1 MRVVTIVLDS
11 CGVGELPDAQAYG
24 DVGSNTL
31 GNLSKAVGGL
41 KLPNLE
47 RLGLGKIIPITGI
60 RSDVAALGAYGK
72 MGALSA
78 GKDST
83 NGHWELMGVAVSQ
96 PLPLFPSGF
105 PPEIMHEFERLSGRG
120 WLGNKAAS
128 GTEIIEELGEE
139 HVATGKPIVYTSAD
153 SVFQIAAHEKVI
165 SLDEQYR
172 ICTEIRKGLK
182 GDWGV
187 GRVIARPFVGDS
199 RENFR
204 RTANRKD
211 FSLPCPEENVLDV
224 LHTSGVPTVGIGKI
238 GDLFAER
245 GLSKI
250 VHTKSNR
257 DGMEKLYEELA
268 VTRNGFVFINLVDFD
283 TLWGHRND
291 APGFAGGLEEF
302 DRLLSG
308 LDQRFRKEDII
319 FITADHGCDPT
330 TPSTDHSREFVPL
343 LIYGANVKPNIHL
356 ETRPSMADLGATIA
370 ELFGLKW
377 KGRGKSVAQKIL
389 AQ

>member
-1 MRVVTIVLDS
+1 MRVITIVLDS
-11 CGVGELPDAQAYG
+11 CGVGELPDAQSYG
-24 DVGSNTL
+24 DEGSNTL

-41 KLPNLE
+41 RLPNLE
-47 RLGLGKIIPITGI
+47 RLGLGKIIPIAGV
-60 RSDVAALGAYGK
+60 RGDVYALGAYGK
-72 MGALSA
+72 MGAVSA

-96 PLPLFPSGF
+96 PLPLFPDGF
-105 PPEIMHEFERLSGRG
+105 PAEIMREFERVSGRG

-139 HVATGKPIVYTSAD
+139 HAATGKPIIYTSAD

-165 SLDEQYR
+165 PLDELYR
-172 ICTEIRKGLK
+172 ICAEMRKILTGA
-182 GDWGV
+182 WGV
-187 GRVIARPFVGDS
+187 GRVITRPFVGDS
-199 RENFR
+199 RENFK
-204 RTANRKD
+204 RTANRRD
-211 FSLPCPEENVLDV
+211 FSLPCPEENVLDL
-224 LHTSGVPTVGIGKI
+224 LHSSGVPTVGIGKI

-268 VTRNGFVFINLVDFD
+268 VTRDGFIFINLVDFD

-291 APGFAGGLEEF
+291 AAGFAGGLEEF

-308 LDQRFRKEDII
+308 LDQRLRRDDVI

-343 LIYGANVKPNIHL
+343 LTYGANVKPDIHL
-356 ETRPSMADLGATIA
+356 GTRPSMADLGATIA

-377 KGRGKSVAQKIL
+377 KGRGESVAEKIL

>member
-1 MRVVTIVLDS
+1 MRVIAIVLDS
-11 CGVGELPDAQAYG
+11 CGVGELPDVKAYG
-24 DVGSNTL
+24 DEGSNTL
-31 GNLSKAVGGL
+31 GNLGKAVGGL
-41 KLPNLE
+41 RLPNLE
-47 RLGLGKIIPITGI
+47 RLGLGKIIPIAGVRGDI
-60 RSDVAALGAYGK
+60 AALGAYGK

-83 NGHWELMGVAVSQ
+83 NGHWELMGVSVSQ
-96 PLPLFPSGF
+96 PLPLFPGGF
-105 PPEIMHEFERLSGRG
+105 PPEIMHEFERVSGRG

-128 GTEIIEELGEE
+128 GTEIIDELGEE
-139 HVATGKPIVYTSAD
+139 HIVGGKLIVYTSAD
-153 SVFQIAAHEKVI
+153 SVFQIAAHEKVVPL
-165 SLDEQYR
+165 SELYR
-172 ICTEIRKGLK
+172 ICADLRKVLAGP
-182 GDWGV
+182 WGV

-199 RENFR
+199 KENFK

-211 FSLPCPEENVLDV
+211 FSLPCPEENILDL
-224 LHTSGVPTVGIGKI
+224 LHASGVATVGIGKI

-268 VTRNGFVFINLVDFD
+268 TSREGFIFINLVDFD

-291 APGFAGGLEEF
+291 AAGFAGGLLEF
-302 DRLLSG
+302 DRMLSG
-308 LDQRFRKEDII
+308 LDQRFRREDVI

-330 TPSTDHSREFVPL
+330 TPSTDHSREYVPL
-343 LIYGANVKPNIHL
+343 LAYGANVNSDINL
-356 ETRPSMADLGATIA
+356 GTRPSMADLGATIA
-370 ELFGLKW
+370 ELFGKKW
-377 KGRGKSVAQKIL
+377 NGKGASFAEKIL

>member
-1 MRVVTIVLDS
+1 MRVITIVLDS
-11 CGVGELPDAQAYG
+11 CGVGELPDAKTYG
-24 DVGSNTL
+24 DEGSNTL
-31 GNLSKAVGGL
+31 GNLANAVGSL
-41 KLPNLE
+41 RLPNLE
-47 RLGLGKIIPITGI
+47 RLGLGKIIPVAGV
-60 RSDVAALGAYGK
+60 RPDVAALGAYGK
-72 MGALSA
+72 MGAASA

-105 PPEIMHEFERLSGRG
+105 PPEIMREFERVSGRG

-128 GTEIIEELGEE
+128 GTEIIAELGEE
-139 HVATGKPIVYTSAD
+139 HIASGKPIVYTSAD
-153 SVFQIAAHEKVI
+153 SVFQIAAHEKNVPL
-165 SLDEQYR
+165 SELYR
-172 ICTEIRKGLK
+172 ICAEMRNVLTGP
-182 GDWGV
+182 WGV
-187 GRVIARPFVGDS
+187 GRVIARPFVGDT
-199 RENFR
+199 RENFK

-211 FSLPCPEENVLDV
+211 FSLPCPEENVLDL
-224 LHTSGVPTVGIGKI
+224 LHSSGVTTVGIGKI

-250 VHTKSNR
+250 IHTKSNR

-268 VTRNGFVFINLVDFD
+268 VTRQGFIFINLVDFD

-291 APGFAGGLEEF
+291 AAGFAGGLEEF

-308 LDQRFRKEDII
+308 LDQRFRKDDIV

-330 TPSTDHSREFVPL
+330 TPSTDHSREYVPL
-343 LIYGANVKPNIHL
+343 LAYGANVKPDVNL
-356 ETRPSMADLGATIA
+356 GTRPSMADLGATIA
-370 ELFGLKW
+370 ELFGKNW
-377 KGRGKSVAQKIL
+377 KGKGAGLAEKIL

>member
-1 MRVVTIVLDS
+1 MRVIAVVLDS
-11 CGVGELPDAQAYG
+11 CGVGELADAKAYG
-24 DVGSNTL
+24 DEGSNTL
-31 GNLSKAVGGL
+31 GNLSRAVGGL

-47 RLGLGKIIPITGI
+47 RLGLGKIIPIAGV
-60 RSDVAALGAYGK
+60 RADFAALGAYGK

-83 NGHWELMGVAVSQ
+83 NGHWELMGVAASQ
-96 PLPLFPSGF
+96 PLPLFPNGF
-105 PPEIMHEFERLSGRG
+105 PPEIMREFERIAGCG

-139 HVATGKPIVYTSAD
+139 HIATGKLIVYTSAD
-153 SVFQIAAHEKVI
+153 SVFQIAAHENTVP
-165 SLDEQYR
+165 LNELYR
-172 ICTEIRKGLK
+172 ICSEMRKILIGPS
-182 GDWGV
+182 GV
-187 GRVIARPFVGDS
+187 GRVIARPFAGDS
-199 RENFR
+199 RGNFK

-211 FSLPCPEENVLDV
+211 FSLPCPAENVLDF
-224 LHTSGVPTVGIGKI
+224 LHAAGIATVGIGKI

-268 VTRNGFVFINLVDFD
+268 TTRQGFIFTNLVDFD
-283 TLWGHRND
+283 ALWGHRND
-291 APGFAGGLEEF
+291 SSGFAGGLLEF
-302 DRLLSG
+302 DRMLSG

-330 TPSTDHSREFVPL
+330 TPSTDHSREYVPL
-343 LIYGANVKPNIHL
+343 LAYGANVRSDINL
-356 ETRPSMADLGATIA
+356 ETRKSMADLGATVA
-370 ELFGLKW
+370 ELFGKKW
-377 KGRGKSVAQKIL
+377 NGKGASFAEKIL

>member
-1 MRVVTIVLDS
+1 MRVIAIVLDS
-11 CGVGELPDAQAYG
+11 CGVGELPDAKAYG
-24 DVGSNTL
+24 DEGSNTL
-31 GNLSKAVGGL
+31 GNLAKAVGGL
-41 KLPNLE
+41 RLPNLE
-47 RLGLGKIIPITGI
+47 RLGLGKIIPIVGVRGDI
-60 RSDVAALGAYGK
+60 AALGAYGK

-83 NGHWELMGVAVSQ
+83 NGHWELMGVSVSQ
-96 PLPLFPSGF
+96 PLPLFPGGF
-105 PPEIMHEFERLSGRG
+105 PPEIMHEFERVSGRG

-128 GTEIIEELGEE
+128 GTEIIDELGEE
-139 HVATGKPIVYTSAD
+139 HIAGGKLIVYTSAD
-153 SVFQIAAHEKVI
+153 SVFQIAAHEKVVPL
-165 SLDEQYR
+165 SELYR
-172 ICTEIRKGLK
+172 ICADLRKVLAGP
-182 GDWGV
+182 WGV

-199 RENFR
+199 KENFK

-211 FSLPCPEENVLDV
+211 FSLPCPEGNILDL
-224 LHTSGVPTVGIGKI
+224 LHASGVATVGIGKI

-268 VTRNGFVFINLVDFD
+268 TSREGFIFINLVDFD

-291 APGFAGGLEEF
+291 AAGFAGGLLEF
-302 DRLLSG
+302 DRMLSG
-308 LDQRFRKEDII
+308 LDQRFRREDVI

-330 TPSTDHSREFVPL
+330 TSSTDHSREYVPL
-343 LIYGANVKPNIHL
+343 LAYGANVNSDINL
-356 ETRPSMADLGATIA
+356 GTRPSMADLGATIA
-370 ELFGLKW
+370 ELFGKKW
-377 KGRGKSVAQKIL
+377 NGKGVSFAEKIL

>member
-1 MRVVTIVLDS
+1 MRVITIVLDS
-11 CGVGELPDAQAYG
+11 CGVGELPDAKTYG
-24 DVGSNTL
+24 DEGSNTL
-31 GNLSKAVGGL
+31 GNLANAVGSL
-41 KLPNLE
+41 RLPNLE
-47 RLGLGKIIPITGI
+47 RLGLGKIIPVAGV
-60 RSDVAALGAYGK
+60 RPDVAALGAYGK
-72 MGALSA
+72 MGAASA

-105 PPEIMHEFERLSGRG
+105 PPEIMREFERVSGRG

-139 HVATGKPIVYTSAD
+139 HIASGKLIVYTSAD
-153 SVFQIAAHEKVI
+153 SVFQIAAHEKTVP
-165 SLDEQYR
+165 LDELYL
-172 ICTEIRKGLK
+172 ICGEMRKVLAGP
-182 GDWGV
+182 GGV
-187 GRVIARPFVGDS
+187 GRVIARPFVGDLK
-199 RENFR
+199 ENFK

-211 FSLPCPEENVLDV
+211 FSLPCPEENVLDL
-224 LHTSGVPTVGIGKI
+224 LHSSGITTVGIGKI

-250 VHTKSNR
+250 VHAKSNR

-268 VTRNGFVFINLVDFD
+268 VTRQGFIFINLVDFD

-308 LDQRFRKEDII
+308 LDQRFRKEDVV

-330 TPSTDHSREFVPL
+330 TPSTDHSREYVPL
-343 LIYGANVKPNIHL
+343 LAYGANVKPDVNL
-356 ETRPSMADLGATIA
+356 GTRPSMADLGATIA
-370 ELFGLKW
+370 ELFGKNW
-377 KGRGKSVAQKIL
+377 KGKGAGLAEKIL

>member
-11 CGVGELPDAQAYG
+11 CGVGELPDAKEYG
-24 DVGSNTL
+24 DEGSNTL
-31 GNLSKAVGGL
+31 GNLSQAVGGL
-41 KLPNLE
+41 RLPNLE
-47 RLGLGKIIPITGI
+47 RLGLGKIIPIAGV

-72 MGALSA
+72 MGAVSA

-96 PLPLFPSGF
+96 PLPLFPGGF
-105 PPEIMHEFERLSGRG
+105 PPEIMREFGRVSGRG

-139 HVATGKPIVYTSAD
+139 HIASGKPIVYTSAD
-153 SVFQIAAHEKVI
+153 SVFQIAAHEKIV

-172 ICTEIRKGLK
+172 ISTEMRKVLT

-199 RENFR
+199 RENFK

-211 FSLPCPEENVLDV
+211 FSLPCPEENVLDL
-224 LHTSGVPTVGIGKI
+224 LHMSGVPTVGIGKI

-268 VTRNGFVFINLVDFD
+268 VTRNGFIFINLVDFD

-291 APGFAGGLEEF
+291 AAGFAGGLLEF

-308 LDQRFRKEDII
+308 LDQRFRRDDVI

-343 LIYGANVKPNIHL
+343 LIYGANVQSNIHL
-356 ETRPSMADLGATIA
+356 GTRPSMADLGATIA
-370 ELFGLKW
+370 ELFGKNW
-377 KGRGKSVAQKIL
+377 KGKGASVAEKIL

>member
-1 MRVVTIVLDS
+1 MRAVAIVLDS
-11 CGVGELPDAQAYG
+11 CGVGELPDARSYG
-24 DVGSNTL
+24 DEGSNTL
-31 GNLSKAVGGL
+31 GNLSKVVGGL

-47 RLGLGKIIPITGI
+47 RLGLGKIIPIAGV
-60 RSDVAALGAYGK
+60 RADVAALGAYGK
-72 MGALSA
+72 MGAVSA

-96 PLPLFPSGF
+96 PLPLFPDGF
-105 PPEIMHEFERLSGRG
+105 PPEVMREFERVSGRG

-139 HVATGKPIVYTSAD
+139 HIASGKLIVYTSAD
-153 SVFQIAAHEKVI
+153 SVFQIAAHEKVVP
-165 SLDEQYR
+165 LAELYR
-172 ICTEIRKGLK
+172 ICTEMRKVLTGP
-182 GDWGV
+182 WGV

-199 RENFR
+199 KENFK

-211 FSLPCPEENVLDV
+211 FSLPCPEENILDL
-224 LHTSGVPTVGIGKI
+224 LHASGVPTVGIGKI

-250 VHTKSNR
+250 IHTKSNR

-268 VTRNGFVFINLVDFD
+268 VTRQGFIFINLVDFD

-291 APGFAGGLEEF
+291 AAGFAGGLEEF
-302 DRLLSG
+302 DRMLSG
-308 LDQRFRKEDII
+308 LDQRFRKEDIF

-330 TPSTDHSREFVPL
+330 TPSTDHSREYVPL
-343 LIYGANVKPNIHL
+343 LTYGANVKPDVNL
-356 ETRPSMADLGATIA
+356 GTRPSMADLGATIA
-370 ELFGLKW
+370 ELFGKNW
-377 KGRGKSVAQKIL
+377 KGKGAGLAQKIL

>member
-11 CGVGELPDAQAYG
+11 CGVGELPDAKAYG
-24 DVGSNTL
+24 DEGSNTL
-31 GNLSKAVGGL
+31 GNLAKAVGGL
-41 KLPNLE
+41 RLPNLE
-47 RLGLGKIIPITGI
+47 RLGLGKIIPIAGV
-60 RSDVAALGAYGK
+60 RGDVAALGAYGK
-72 MGALSA
+72 MGAVSA

-83 NGHWELMGVAVSQ
+83 NGHWELMGVAVSE

-105 PPEIMHEFERLSGRG
+105 PPEIMREFERVSGLG

-128 GTEIIEELGEE
+128 GTEIIDELGEE
-139 HVATGKPIVYTSAD
+139 HVAAEKLIVYTSAD
-153 SVFQIAAHEKVI
+153 SVFQIAAHEKTVPL
-165 SLDEQYR
+165 SELYR
-172 ICTEIRKGLK
+172 ICSEMRRVLAGP
-182 GDWGV
+182 WGV

-199 RENFR
+199 KENFK

-211 FSLPCPEENVLDV
+211 FSLPCPEENVLDL
-224 LHTSGVPTVGIGKI
+224 LHSSDVPTVGIGKI

-250 VHTKSNR
+250 IHTKSNR

-268 VTRNGFVFINLVDFD
+268 LTRNGFIFANLVDFD

-291 APGFAGGLEEF
+291 AAGFAGGLLEF
-302 DRLLSG
+302 DRMLSG

-330 TPSTDHSREFVPL
+330 TASTNHSREYVPL
-343 LIYGANVKPNIHL
+343 LAYGANVKSDINL
-356 ETRPSMADLGATIA
+356 GTRPTMADLGATVA
-370 ELFGLKW
+370 ELFGKKW
-377 KGRGKSVAQKIL
+377 NGKGASVAQKIL

>member
-1 MRVVTIVLDS
+1 MRVITIVLDS
-11 CGVGELPDAQAYG
+11 CGVGELPDARSYG
-24 DVGSNTL
+24 DEGSNTL
-31 GNLSKAVGGL
+31 GNLSNAVGGL
-41 KLPNLE
+41 RLPNLE
-47 RLGLGKIIPITGI
+47 RLGLGKIIPIAGVRI
-60 RSDVAALGAYGK
+60 DVSALGAYGK

-105 PPEIMHEFERLSGRG
+105 PPEIMREFERLSGRG

-128 GTEIIEELGEE
+128 GTEIIKELGEE

-165 SLDEQYR
+165 PLDEQYR
-172 ICTEIRKGLK
+172 ICTEMRKGLK

-199 RENFR
+199 KENFK

-211 FSLPCPEENVLDV
+211 FSLPCPEENVLDL
-224 LHTSGVPTVGIGKI
+224 LHASGVPTVGIGKI

-308 LDQRFRKEDII
+308 LDQRFRREDII
-319 FITADHGCDPT
+319 CITADHGCDPT
-330 TPSTDHSREFVPL
+330 TPSTDHSREYVPL

-356 ETRPSMADLGATIA
+356 GTRPSMADLGATIA

-377 KGRGKSVAQKIL
+377 KGRGKSVAEKIL
-389 AQ
+389 AE